1 MTQLRK
7 LTAVIIFSA
16 AIAAPA
22 FAKPVH
28 HGRAHN
34 DFRGSYDQMI
44 GPSYAAPQSEDA
56 RTIVDF
62 GFSGNDPSRVGGHDP
77 NLNPRANSN
86 RDGIRTQV
94 GMRPYRAAGMA
105 PGKF

>member
-28 HGRAHN
+28 HGGAHN
-34 DFRGSYDQMI
+34 DFCGSYDQMI
-44 GPSYAAPQSEDA
+44 GPSHAAPRSDA

-62 GFSGNDPSRVGGHDP
+62 GFSGNDPSRVGGRDP
-77 NLNPRANSN
+77 NHTPPS
-86 RDGIRTQV
+86 
-94 GMRPYRAAGMA
+94 
-105 PGKF
+105 

>member
-16 AIAAPA
+16 AIATPA

-28 HGRAHN
+28 YGRAHN

-62 GFSGNDPSRVGGHDP
+62 GFSGNDPSRVGGRDP
-77 NLNPRANSN
+77 NLNPPS
-86 RDGIRTQV
+86 
-94 GMRPYRAAGMA
+94 
-105 PGKF
+105 

>member
-7 LTAVIIFSA
+7 LTAAIICSA

-28 HGRAHN
+28 HSRTLN
-34 DFRGSYDQMI
+34 DVRGSYNQMI

-62 GFSGNDPSRVGGHDP
+62 GFSGNDPSRVGGRDP
-77 NLNPRANSN
+77 NLNPPS
-86 RDGIRTQV
+86 
-94 GMRPYRAAGMA
+94 
-105 PGKF
+105 

>member
-16 AIAAPA
+16 AIATPA
-22 FAKPVH
+22 FAHTKH
-28 HGRAHN
+28 HTRLS
-34 DFRGSYDQMI
+34 DFRGSYGQMI

-62 GFSGNDPSRVGGHDP
+62 GFGGNDPSRVGGRDP
-77 NLNPRANSN
+77 NLNPPS
-86 RDGIRTQV
+86 
-94 GMRPYRAAGMA
+94 
-105 PGKF
+105 